1 MFGRENF
8 PPRSAVLVCE
18 QEGHIIEVTMELKD
32 IPRLLKGTATIQG
45 AHPDHDV
52 VILTCDESPFDLM
65 RNQNMPEVN
74 GPALFV
80 RMDENSEP
88 QDLKLPEFWEMVG
101 TTPSRLEPPG
111 STEDPERT
119 E

>member
-1 MFGRENF
+1 MFRTENF
-8 PPRSAVLVCE
+8 PARSAVIVCE
-18 QEGHIIEVTMELKD
+18 QEGHIVEVTMELKD

-52 VILTCDESPFDLM
+52 VILRCDESPFDLM
-65 RNQNMPEVN
+65 QNQNMPELN

-88 QDLKLPEFWEMVG
+88 QDLTLQEFWEIVG
-101 TTPSRLEPPG
+101 STPSRSGQPEH
-111 STEDPERT
+111 SSDPEQT

>member
-1 MFGRENF
+1 MFSAENF
-8 PPRSAVLVCE
+8 PARSAVLVCE

-32 IPRLLKGTATIQG
+32 IPQLLKGTATIQG

-65 RNQNMPEVN
+65 QNQNMPEVK

-88 QDLKLPEFWEMVG
+88 QDLKLSEFWEMVE
-101 TTPSRLEPPG
+101 TMPSRLEPPDCT
-111 STEDPERT
+111 SDPERT